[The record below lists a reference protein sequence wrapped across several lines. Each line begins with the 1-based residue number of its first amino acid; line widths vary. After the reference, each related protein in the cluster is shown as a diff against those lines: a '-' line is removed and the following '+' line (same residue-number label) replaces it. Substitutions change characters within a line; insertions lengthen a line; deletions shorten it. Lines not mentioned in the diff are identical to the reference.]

1 MHKTMMLTQMQYF
14 YAVCKYENYTKA
26 AELFVS
32 QLAVSQ
38 AIREL
43 EGECGMPLFVR
54 QGKKLPLTDEGR
66 VLMAEV
72 GIILRQVEHLQ
83 TSIAGAGLSRSYV
96 RLGLSTF
103 SGNTV
108 FPRICKAFSERYP
121 DIRLHIHEDGMPEL
135 FQLLDKDQAD
145 AIITAPAKYLRER
158 EASGEYHLLHLFRSR
173 GLAFCVH
180 PDHPFA
186 KRERVTMEEVAATP
200 LVMLDDRYTA
210 ARGLKKQFAER
221 GLELNILLTTLQMY
235 TIVRFVEQ
243 NAAAGFLPPE
253 IAKFNRNIVAVP
265 HEGARKESNVS
276 LVWKKNRE
284 VYPAVEKFIQTAREV
299 CVLKPK

>member
-1 MHKTMMLTQMQYF
+1 MTLTQMQYF

-26 AELFVS
+26 AAELFVS
-32 QLAVSQ
+32 QPAVSQ
-38 AIREL
+38 AIKEL

-54 QGKKLPLTDEGR
+54 QGKKLFLTDEGR

-83 TSIAGAGLSRSYV
+83 SSISGAGLSRSYV

-108 FPRICKAFSERYP
+108 FPQICKVFSESYP
-121 DIRLHIHEDGMPEL
+121 DIQLRIHEDGTPEL

-145 AIITAPAKYLRER
+145 AIITVPDNYFIEKGVG
-158 EASGEYHLLHLFRSR
+158 EAYNRLDLLQSR

-180 PDHPFA
+180 RDHPFA
-186 KRERVTMEEVAATP
+186 RREWLTMEEVAAAP
-200 LVMLDDRYTA
+200 VVMLDDRYTA
-210 ARGLKKQFAER
+210 ARGLKKRFAER
-221 GLELNILLTTLQMY
+221 GLQMNILLTTLQMY

-253 IAKFNRNIVAVP
+253 ITDFNQNIVTVP
-265 HEGARKESNVS
+265 YEGDRPGSYVS

-284 VYPAVEKFIQTAREV
+284 LYPSVDKFIRTARAV
-299 CVLKPK
+299 CSQKVR